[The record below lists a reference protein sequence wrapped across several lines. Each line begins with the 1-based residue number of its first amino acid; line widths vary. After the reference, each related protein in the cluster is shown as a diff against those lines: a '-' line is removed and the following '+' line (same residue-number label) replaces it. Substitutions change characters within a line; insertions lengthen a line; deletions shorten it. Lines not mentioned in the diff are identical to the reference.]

1 MYVSWG
7 YAQKHNDQIF
17 HHNLSVTHADAPCV
31 SLFYDQ
37 DNNLNLISLSI
48 LITWS
53 LDNVWILQGEVTC

>member
-1 MYVSWG
+1 MYVSRG

-31 SLFYDQ
+31 SLLFDQ

-53 LDNVWILQGEVTC
+53 LDNV

>member
-1 MYVSWG
+1 MYVFRG

-31 SLFYDQ
+31 SLLFDQ

-53 LDNVWILQGEVTC
+53 LDNVWIL